1 MNTLQFSDFALA
13 ASIESAV
20 AGEGYHTPTPIQC
33 RAIPSI
39 LAGRDVL
46 ATAQTGTGKTA
57 AFVLPLIH
65 KLMDEA
71 ADYSKERGRGKRPWP
86 DALILCPTRE
96 LAVQTGEAISCYG
109 ARSNIG
115 HTVIYGG
122 ASKKTQ
128 IRLLQAKPHIVV
140 ATPGRLLDVI
150 GERHISLSR
159 VRYLVLDE
167 ADRMLDMGFMPDVRR
182 ICDMIKGQHQT
193 ALFSATMPKEIA
205 GLAASIMIEPERIS
219 IDSKVITAEHVDQ
232 SVLYVD
238 QSDKL
243 TLLTELIHDHNM
255 FRAIVFTRTKH
266 RASRVAK
273 ALTKLRI
280 KSDAIHGDKTQSAR
294 QRALEQF
301 RSGRIQVLVATD
313 VAARGIDVDDITH
326 VINFEIPNEPEM
338 YVHRIGRTARA
349 GAAGT
354 AISFCSREE
363 IKSLRAI
370 ERLIKST
377 ISVNSSHEYHQEPPK
392 QSKSFRGPSPKRN
405 SSNRGPSP
413 GNRKNFKNK
422 KSKHKS
428 GRS

>member
-1 MNTLQFSDFALA
+1 MTTPQFSDFALA

-20 AGEGYHTPTPIQC
+20 KSEGYHTPTPIQS
-33 RAIPSI
+33 RAIPSM
-39 LAGRDVL
+39 LGGRDIL

-65 KLMDEA
+65 KLMMDA
-71 ADYSKERGRGKRPWP
+71 WDRRTSANSGKDIWP
-86 DALILCPTRE
+86 EALILCPTRE
-96 LAVQTGEAISCYG
+96 LAVQTGEAISRYG
-109 ARSNIG
+109 DGSNIG

-128 IRLLQAKPHIVV
+128 IHSLKARPHIVA
-140 ATPGRLLDVI
+140 ATPGRLLDLI
-150 GERHISLSR
+150 SERHLTLKR
-159 VRYLVLDE
+159 VRYLILDE
-167 ADRMLDMGFMPDVRR
+167 ADRMLDMGFLPDVKR
-182 ICDMIKGQHQT
+182 ICEMIKGKHQT
-193 ALFSATMPKEIA
+193 ALFSATMPREIA
-205 GLAASIMIEPERIS
+205 GLASEIMTDPERIS
-219 IDSKVITAEHVDQ
+219 IDSRTITADHVDQ
-232 SVLYVD
+232 SVLFVD

-243 TLLTELIHDHNM
+243 ALLSELIQDNNM

-326 VINFEIPNEPEM
+326 VVNFEIPNEPEM
-338 YVHRIGRTARA
+338 YIHRIGRTARA

-370 ERLIKST
+370 ERLIKSN
-377 ISVNSSHEYHQEPPK
+377 ISVNSSHGYHQEPPQQK
-392 QSKSFRGPSPKRN
+392 KVS
-405 SSNRGPSP
+405 SP
-413 GNRKNFKNK
+413 GNRKHRK
-422 KSKHKS
+422 KKPSK
-428 GRS
+428 RRYYRP